1 MSISADT
8 GSREREDVDG
18 QNLSG
23 QLSDWT
29 VNELLQI
36 MQVTKKTGSLTIEGD
51 RRGRIHFR
59 EGAVTG
65 ADLTGTRQTYIAE
78 DRGAI
83 ADVLYVLSSLS
94 KGSFAMGANEA
105 PEGDGW
111 PVDEILADVASLAEL
126 EAVVEESGLIDA
138 SGIRVTETLDEPIEL
153 EPDDWQVIA
162 KLVQP
167 FTFAH
172 LESRFG
178 RGGAVRALHTLH
190 RLGVA
195 EAIKS
200 EDESQ
205 FLDKLAEGIAAE
217 SSEPTWLEAKPT
229 PSEELLPIVSEVV
242 EEELVPVA
250 DAKHVAPEIE
260 PVEAHEEF
268 SGTDD
273 DDPDEDSAPILKREP
288 IAVRGV
294 SADAST
300 TLTDGVY
307 DEIRRLRSK
316 AAEK

>member
-1 MSISADT
+1 L
-8 GSREREDVDG
+8 DG

-59 EGAVTG
+59 EGSVTG
-65 ADLTGTRQTYIAE
+65 ADLTGTRQTYVAE
-78 DRGAI
+78 DRGTI
-83 ADVLYVLSSLS
+83 ADVLYVLSSLT
-94 KGSFAMGANEA
+94 KGSFAMGANDA

-126 EAVVEESGLIDA
+126 ESQVEESGLIDA
-138 SGIRVTETLDEPIEL
+138 TGVRVAESLEDAIEL
-153 EPDDWQVIA
+153 EPEDWQVIA
-162 KLVQP
+162 SLVQP

-195 EAIKS
+195 EAVKS

-205 FLDKLAEGIAAE
+205 FLDKLAEGISAE
-217 SSEPTWLEAKPT
+217 SSEPTWLESKST
-229 PSEELLPIVSEVV
+229 EELLPSVSDVT
-242 EEELVPVA
+242 EEDLVPVVE
-250 DAKHVAPEIE
+250 AKHAAAEVE
-260 PVEAHEEF
+260 PVGAHEE
-268 SGTDD
+268 SHDAEDLDGVEV
-273 DDPDEDSAPILKREP
+273 DEEIHLVTKREP
-288 IAVRGV
+288 VAVRGV
-294 SADAST
+294 AADAST

>member
-1 MSISADT
+1 L
-8 GSREREDVDG
+8 DG

-29 VNELLQI
+29 VYELLQI

-59 EGAVTG
+59 EGSVTG
-65 ADLTGTRQTYIAE
+65 ADLTGTRQTYVAE
-78 DRGAI
+78 DRGTI
-83 ADVLYVLSSLS
+83 ADVLYVLSSLT
-94 KGSFAMGANEA
+94 KGSFAMGANDA

-126 EAVVEESGLIDA
+126 ESQVEESGLIDA
-138 SGIRVTETLDEPIEL
+138 TGVRVAESLEDAIEL
-153 EPDDWQVIA
+153 EPEDWQVIA
-162 KLVQP
+162 SLVQP

-195 EAIKS
+195 EAVKS

-205 FLDKLAEGIAAE
+205 FLDKLAEGISAE
-217 SSEPTWLEAKPT
+217 SSEPTWLESKST
-229 PSEELLPIVSEVV
+229 EELLPSVSDVT
-242 EEELVPVA
+242 EEDLVPVVE
-250 DAKHVAPEIE
+250 AKHAAAEVE
-260 PVEAHEEF
+260 PVGAHEE
-268 SGTDD
+268 SHDAEDLDGVEV
-273 DDPDEDSAPILKREP
+273 DEEIHVVTKREP
-288 IAVRGV
+288 VAVRGV
-294 SADAST
+294 AADAST

>member
-1 MSISADT
+1 M
-8 GSREREDVDG
+8 DG

-59 EGAVTG
+59 EGSVTG
-65 ADLTGTRQTYIAE
+65 ADLTGNRQTYIAE

-83 ADVLYVLSSLS
+83 ADVLYVLSSLA

-105 PEGDGW
+105 PDGDGW

-126 EAVVEESGLIDA
+126 EVEVDEAGLIDA
-138 SGIRVTETLDEPIEL
+138 TGVRIVDALKEAIEFQP
-153 EPDDWQVIA
+153 EDWQVLA
-162 KLVQP
+162 SLVQP
-167 FTFAH
+167 FTFTH

-195 EAIKS
+195 EAVKS

-205 FLDKLAEGIAAE
+205 FLDKLAEGISAE
-217 SSEPTWLEAKPT
+217 SSEPTWLESRSSKT
-229 PSEELLPIVSEVV
+229 EELLPPVSEVA
-242 EEELVPVA
+242 EELLPLVEA
-250 DAKHVAPEIE
+250 RHAAPEIE
-260 PVEAHEEF
+260 PAGAHEEIL
-268 SGTDD
+268 
-273 DDPDEDSAPILKREP
+273 DPEDIDGVGGEPEGRVVAKREP
-288 IAVRGV
+288 VAVRGV

>member
-1 MSISADT
+1 M
-8 GSREREDVDG
+8 DG

-51 RRGRIHFR
+51 RRGRIHFKS
-59 EGAVTG
+59 GSVTG
-65 ADLTGTRQTYIAE
+65 ADLTGSRQTYIAE
-78 DRGAI
+78 DRDAI
-83 ADVLYVLSSLS
+83 ADVLYVLSSLD
-94 KGSFAMGANEA
+94 KGTFAMGANDA
-105 PEGDGW
+105 PDRDGW
-111 PVDEILADVASLAEL
+111 AVEEILADVESLSEL
-126 EAVVEESGLIDA
+126 ESAVAESGLIEATGVRVKDHLDA
-138 SGIRVTETLDEPIEL
+138 PIEL
-153 EPDDWQVIA
+153 EPGDWQVLA
-162 KLVQP
+162 SLVQP

-190 RLGVA
+190 RLEVA

-205 FLDKLAEGIAAE
+205 FLDKLAEGISAD
-217 SSEPTWLEAKPT
+217 SSEPTWLESKKPA
-229 PSEELLPIVSEVV
+229 P
-242 EEELVPVA
+242 EELVPVVELGVPVVEADVDEGAVPVVEDELA
-250 DAKHVAPEIE
+250 DAEIE
-260 PVEAHEEF
+260 PAPTAVA
-268 SGTDD
+268 
-273 DDPDEDSAPILKREP
+273 DSAEVEPVGDEGPKHRREP
-288 IAVRGV
+288 VAVRGV

>member
-1 MSISADT
+1 M
-8 GSREREDVDG
+8 DG

-36 MQVTKKTGSLTIEGD
+36 MQVTKKSGSLTIEGD

-65 ADLTGTRQTYIAE
+65 ADLTGTRQTHIAE
-78 DRGAI
+78 ERGAI
-83 ADVLYVLSSLS
+83 ADVLYVLSSLT
-94 KGSFAMGANEA
+94 KGTFAMGANEA
-105 PEGDGW
+105 PEGEGW
-111 PVDEILADVASLAEL
+111 PVEVILADVASLAEL
-126 EAVVEESGLIDA
+126 EATVGESGLIDA
-138 SGIRVTETLDEPIEL
+138 TGVRVAETLEEPIEL
-153 EPDDWQVIA
+153 EPGDWHVIA
-162 KLVQP
+162 SLVQP

-178 RGGAVRALHTLH
+178 RGGAVRALHVLH

-195 EAIKS
+195 ESIKA
-200 EDESQ
+200 EDESV
-205 FLDKLAEGIAAE
+205 FLDKLAEGISAE
-217 SSEPTWLEAKPT
+217 SSEPTWLEAQA
-229 PSEELLPIVSEVV
+229 SES
-242 EEELVPVA
+242 EELVPMVA
-250 DAKHVAPEIE
+250 EAAEEDLLPLVDAKHAATE
-260 PVEAHEEF
+260 PDPVGAHEEV
-268 SGTDD
+268 SDTE
-273 DDPDEDSAPILKREP
+273 DEVVEAEEEVAGIQREP
-288 IAVRGV
+288 VAVRGV

>member
-1 MSISADT
+1 M
-8 GSREREDVDG
+8 DG

-59 EGAVTG
+59 EGSVTG
-65 ADLTGTRQTYIAE
+65 ADLTGTRQTYVAE
-78 DRGAI
+78 DRGSI
-83 ADVLYVLSSLS
+83 ADVLYVLSSLT
-94 KGSFAMGANEA
+94 KGSFAMGANDA
-105 PEGDGW
+105 PYGDGW
-111 PVDEILADVASLAEL
+111 PVDEILSDVASLAEL
-126 EAVVEESGLIDA
+126 EEQVGDSGLIDA
-138 SGIRVTETLDEPIEL
+138 AGVRVADSLEDTIEL
-153 EPDDWQVIA
+153 EPEDWRVIA
-162 KLVQP
+162 SLVQP

-195 EAIKS
+195 EAVKS

-205 FLDKLAEGIAAE
+205 FLDKLAEGISGE
-217 SSEPTWLEAKPT
+217 SSEPTWLESKSST
-229 PSEELLPIVSEVV
+229 TEELLPAVSGVTPED
-242 EEELVPVA
+242 LVPVVE
-250 DAKHVAPEIE
+250 AKHAAPEIE
-260 PVEAHEEF
+260 PVGAHEEAHDAEALDNVEIEEE
-268 SGTDD
+268 THIV
-273 DDPDEDSAPILKREP
+273 AKREP
-288 IAVRGV
+288 VAVRGV

>member
-1 MSISADT
+1 L
-8 GSREREDVDG
+8 DG

-59 EGAVTG
+59 EGSVTG
-65 ADLTGTRQTYIAE
+65 ADLTGTRQTYVAE
-78 DRGAI
+78 DRGTI
-83 ADVLYVLSSLS
+83 ADVLYVLSSLT
-94 KGSFAMGANEA
+94 KGSFAMGANDA

-126 EAVVEESGLIDA
+126 ESQVEESGLIDA
-138 SGIRVTETLDEPIEL
+138 TGVRVAESLEDAIEL
-153 EPDDWQVIA
+153 EPEDWQVIA
-162 KLVQP
+162 SLVQP

-195 EAIKS
+195 EAVKS

-205 FLDKLAEGIAAE
+205 FLDKLAEGISAE
-217 SSEPTWLEAKPT
+217 SSEPTWLESKST
-229 PSEELLPIVSEVV
+229 EELLPSVSDVT
-242 EEELVPVA
+242 EEDLVPVVE
-250 DAKHVAPEIE
+250 AKHAAAEVE
-260 PVEAHEEF
+260 PVGAHEE
-268 SGTDD
+268 SHDAEDLDGVEV
-273 DDPDEDSAPILKREP
+273 DEEIHVVTKREP
-288 IAVRGV
+288 VAVRGV
-294 SADAST
+294 AADAST